1 MIRILGYGK
10 PEEMK
15 ILRKLLTEISIQQ
28 NLADYQL
35 DTFVVLKE
43 WAAAIEKAE
52 LLDLLVCDVSDKM
65 AVETLVKARKSYREA
80 KIIPIADDSILPSV
94 YVRPDIF
101 PCTLLWKP
109 METEQNKKAMLQIL
123 LSMSEFTEEEKVLCI
138 RTRQKAQYI
147 PYDKIYYIEA
157 RDKKLYARTEYQE
170 IGFGGTL
177 MQLQKQ
183 LEDSFVRCHKGYL
196 VNKSKILAIDWANHL
211 VQLGSEIVLPISR
224 NCQSKLREVY
234 DAKDGR

>member
-35 DTFVVLKE
+35 DTFVVLEE

-94 YVRPDIF
+94 
-101 PCTLLWKP
+101 
-109 METEQNKKAMLQIL
+109 
-123 LSMSEFTEEEKVLCI
+123 
-138 RTRQKAQYI
+138 
-147 PYDKIYYIEA
+147 
-157 RDKKLYARTEYQE
+157 
-170 IGFGGTL
+170 
-177 MQLQKQ
+177 
-183 LEDSFVRCHKGYL
+183 
-196 VNKSKILAIDWANHL
+196 
-211 VQLGSEIVLPISR
+211 
-224 NCQSKLREVY
+224 
-234 DAKDGR
+234 